1 MKTESEPSI
10 FTRIIKREI
19 PADIIYEDKQVIA
32 FFTIEPINYGHTLV
46 VPKKPIVN
54 IFDGDDETLSQM
66 MMVAKKVSRALMD
79 EKFAEGVNIV
89 MNNGVASGQ
98 EIFHAH
104 IHVMPMPSTTQGE
117 YLPGVE
123 SAKRLQVTADQL
135 QKIATGLK
143 KALI

>member
-19 PADIIYEDKQVIA
+19 PADIIYEDDSVIA

-46 VPKKPIVN
+46 VPKKPFVN

-66 MMVAKKVSRALMD
+66 MSVAKKVSQALMD

-104 IHVMPMPSTTQGE
+104 IHVIPRHKGDGFFKKPSHIVSTKIKMSE
-117 YLPGVE
+117 M
-123 SAKRLQVTADQL
+123 ADRLS
-135 QKIATGLK
+135 
-143 KALI
+143 KALKE